1 VRGAAG
7 RVPPGR
13 GGSGAAGARSDGFVL
28 GQSETALS
36 ESTAPRP
43 RGPAAPLDVTR
54 IRQDFPILQQRVRGK
69 RLVYLDNAATSQKPQ
84 SVIDAVTR
92 FYTVENA
99 NIHRGVHYLSERATN
114 AYDQVREKVAR
125 FLNAGSSR
133 EIIFTRGT
141 TEGINLVAQSYG
153 RSALKP
159 GDDIVITA
167 MEHHSNIVPWQ
178 LVCEQTGAKLKAA
191 PINDAGELDVDGFV
205 RLLTERTR
213 LVSVVHV
220 SNALGTVNP
229 VKRLIALAHERG
241 IPVLL
246 DGAQSAPHMAIDV
259 QELDCDF
266 FVFSGHKLFGP
277 TGVGVL
283 FGRESLLE
291 GMPPYQG
298 GGDMIATVTLER
310 STWAQLPAK
319 FEAGTPMIAQVM
331 GLGAAV
337 DYLSD
342 VGFDGIGGWEQQLL
356 TYATERVSAIEGVRL
371 IGTARDKASI
381 LGFVLEGV
389 HPHDVGTILDD
400 AGVAIR
406 AGHHCAQPVMRHFGI
421 PATARASFAFY
432 NTREEVDVLADSLLQ
447 VQRMFH

>member
-1 VRGAAG
+1 MRATVPLVDPNPPARLPAPPIDVE
-7 RVPPGR
+7 RV
-13 GGSGAAGARSDGFVL
+13 
-28 GQSETALS
+28 
-36 ESTAPRP
+36 
-43 RGPAAPLDVTR
+43 
-54 IRQDFPILQQRVRGK
+54 RQDFPLLHQRVRGK
-69 RLVYLDNAATSQKPQ
+69 PLVYLDNAATSQKPQ

-92 FYTVENA
+92 FYTSENA
-99 NIHRGVHYLSERATN
+99 NIHRGVHYLSERATD

-125 FLNAGSSR
+125 FLNARSSR

-153 RSALKP
+153 RPALKP

-178 LVCEQTGAKLKAA
+178 LVCEQTGARLRAA
-191 PINDAGELDVDGFV
+191 PFNDAGELDVDAFE
-205 RLLTERTR
+205 RLLTDRTR

-229 VKRLIALAHERG
+229 VKRLIALAHDRG

-246 DGAQSAPHMAIDV
+246 DGAQSAPHLGVDV

-266 FVFSGHKLFGP
+266 FAFSGHKLFGP

-291 GMPPYQG
+291 QMPPYQG

-310 STWAQLPAK
+310 STWAPLPAK

-331 GLGAAV
+331 GLGAAL
-337 DYLSD
+337 DYVMDL
-342 VGFDGIGGWEQQLL
+342 GFERISSWEHQLL
-356 TYATERVSAIEGVRL
+356 SYATERVIGVEGLKL
-371 IGTARDKASI
+371 IGTAAHKASI
-381 LGFVLEGV
+381 LGFTLKGV
-389 HPHDVGTILDD
+389 HPHDIGAILDD
-400 AGVAIR
+400 SGVAIR

-432 NTREEVDVLADSLLQ
+432 NTRDEADILADALMQ
-447 VQRMFH
+447 VRRMFR

>member
-1 VRGAAG
+1 MSGAAG
-7 RVPPGR
+7 RVPSGQV
-13 GGSGAAGARSDGFVL
+13 GSGAATAEEIASAGAV
-28 GQSETALS
+28 A
-36 ESTAPRP
+36 APPPPPASRVP
-43 RGPAAPLDVTR
+43 GPAAPLDVER
-54 IRQDFPILQQRVRGK
+54 IRQDFPLLQQRIRGK

-92 FYTVENA
+92 FYTSENA
-99 NIHRGVHYLSERATN
+99 NIHRGVHYLSERATD

-125 FLNAGSSR
+125 FLNARSSR

-153 RSALKP
+153 RLALKP

-178 LVCEQTGAKLKAA
+178 LVCEQTGARLRAA
-191 PINDAGELDVDGFV
+191 PFNDAGELDVDAFEQ
-205 RLLTERTR
+205 LLTDRTR

-229 VKRLIALAHERG
+229 VKRLIALAHDRG

-246 DGAQSAPHMAIDV
+246 DGAQSAPHLGVDV

-266 FVFSGHKLFGP
+266 FAFSGHKLFGP

-291 GMPPYQG
+291 QMPPYQG

-310 STWAQLPAK
+310 STWAPLPAK

-331 GLGAAV
+331 GLGAAL
-337 DYLSD
+337 DYVMDL
-342 VGFDGIGGWEQQLL
+342 GFERISSWEQQLL
-356 TYATERVSAIEGVRL
+356 SYATERVIGIEGLKL
-371 IGTARDKASI
+371 IGTAAHKASI
-381 LGFVLEGV
+381 LGFTLKGV
-389 HPHDVGTILDD
+389 HPHDIGAILDD
-400 AGVAIR
+400 SGVAIR

-432 NTREEVDVLADSLLQ
+432 NTRDEAEILADALMQ
-447 VQRMFH
+447 VRRMFR

>member
-1 VRGAAG
+1 MSATVPLVDPNPPARLPAPPIDVE
-7 RVPPGR
+7 RV
-13 GGSGAAGARSDGFVL
+13 
-28 GQSETALS
+28 
-36 ESTAPRP
+36 
-43 RGPAAPLDVTR
+43 
-54 IRQDFPILQQRVRGK
+54 RQDFPLLHQRVRGK
-69 RLVYLDNAATSQKPQ
+69 PLVYLDNAATSQKPQ

-92 FYTVENA
+92 FYTSENA
-99 NIHRGVHYLSERATN
+99 NIHRGVHYLSERATD

-125 FLNAGSSR
+125 FLNARSSR

-153 RSALKP
+153 RPALKP

-178 LVCEQTGAKLKAA
+178 LVCEQTGSRLRAA
-191 PINDAGELDVDGFV
+191 PFNDAGELDVDAFE
-205 RLLTERTR
+205 RLLTDRTR

-229 VKRLIALAHERG
+229 VKRLIALAHDRG

-246 DGAQSAPHMAIDV
+246 DGAQSAPHLGVDV

-266 FVFSGHKLFGP
+266 FAFSGHKLFGP

-291 GMPPYQG
+291 QMPPYQG

-310 STWAQLPAK
+310 STWAPLPAK

-331 GLGAAV
+331 GLGAAL
-337 DYLSD
+337 DYVMDL
-342 VGFDGIGGWEQQLL
+342 GFERISSWEHQLL
-356 TYATERVSAIEGVRL
+356 SYATERVIGVEGLKL
-371 IGTARDKASI
+371 IGTAAHKASI
-381 LGFVLEGV
+381 LGFTLKGV
-389 HPHDVGTILDD
+389 HPHDIGAILDD
-400 AGVAIR
+400 SGVAIR

-432 NTREEVDVLADSLLQ
+432 NTQQEADILADALMQ
-447 VQRMFH
+447 IKRMFR